1 MMNKRIKLDNIDKL
15 THYAGLAVIILAPVL
30 FYMFKQ
36 SAIAFLTF
44 IVSLLVLYLTKLD
57 SRLKLGMAVLDL
69 LLVMPL
75 VGLTNTYYL
84 DVITQ
89 VGIYA
94 ILAVGLN
101 VVVGFS
107 GLLNLGYAGFYA
119 AGAYIYAIFASS
131 QASSFMTSGTFPIS
145 GNWFWLFLLI
155 SMGVSAIIGV
165 LIGLPV
171 LRVRGDY
178 LAIITLGF
186 GEIIRIVLNSMDKP
200 INITNGP
207 KGIGPISP
215 PAIFGINLDA
225 PIHFYFIVLLLLIL
239 TIIFSNRL
247 NNSRIGRAWAAIR
260 ENEIAANTMGIPLV
274 KMKLLAFA
282 IGASL
287 AGMMG
292 VIFAAKQTFVDPS
305 SFGFMESI
313 GILTMVIMGGM
324 GSVSGVIIGAAAVI
338 ILQLQLLK
346 ELSNFLGQLSL
357 AGILYI
363 PSQLDP
369 AKYERLVF
377 GLILVLM
384 CIFRPQGILP
394 AKRSVDFIK
403 KQYRKFTK
411 TESKAEIT
419 LNE

>member
-1 MMNKRIKLDNIDKL
+1 
-15 THYAGLAVIILAPVL
+15 
-30 FYMFKQ
+30 
-36 SAIAFLTF
+36 
-44 IVSLLVLYLTKLD
+44 
-57 SRLKLGMAVLDL
+57 
-69 LLVMPL
+69 MPL
-75 VGLTNTYYL
+75 VGIINTYYL

-94 ILAVGLN
+94 ILALGLN

-119 AGAYIYAIFASS
+119 AGAYVYAIFASS
-131 QASSFMTSGTFPIS
+131 QASNFIANGSFPIS

-155 SMGVSAIIGV
+155 SMAVSAFIGV

-186 GEIIRIVLNSMDKP
+186 GEIIRIVLNNLDKP
-200 INITNGP
+200 INFTNGP

-215 PAIFGINLDA
+215 PAFFGINLDA
-225 PIHFYFIVLLLLIL
+225 PIHYYFLVLVLLLM
-239 TIIFSNRL
+239 TIIVANRL

-274 KMKLLAFA
+274 RMKLLAFA
-282 IGASL
+282 IGASF

-313 GILTMVIMGGM
+313 GILAMIIMGGM
-324 GSVSGVIIGAAAVI
+324 GNISGVIIGAAAVI
-338 ILQLQLLK
+338 VLQLQILK
-346 ELSNFLGQLSL
+346 ELSTFLGNLSMS
-357 AGILYI
+357 GIIHI

-394 AKRSVDFIK
+394 AKRSLEFIK
-403 KQYRKFTK
+403 KQYNRFKKGEERT
-411 TESKAEIT
+411 EIT
-419 LNE
+419 LNK